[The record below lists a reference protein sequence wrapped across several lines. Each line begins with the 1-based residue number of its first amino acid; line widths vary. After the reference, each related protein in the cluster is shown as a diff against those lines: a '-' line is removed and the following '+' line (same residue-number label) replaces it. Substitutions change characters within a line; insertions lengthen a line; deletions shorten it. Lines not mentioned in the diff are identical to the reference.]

1 VASSR
6 QALVASEA
14 TVEQQEVRLKNLL
27 SRNGLAD
34 SQLRQARIEL
44 LDRINMP
51 DKDEFPP
58 VEEMV
63 KQAQANRVDLA
74 LDKSNLQASQVSSQ
88 GTRNGLLPNVQAFGA
103 MANAGLA
110 GTPQNTPTGSGSTGG
125 YFEGGLGTAMGMVMR
140 RNFPTERIGVFATT
154 PLGNRQAQADQ
165 AIDELTIRQTQLSN
179 QKRVNQVE
187 VDLMNALVAI
197 RQARARYE
205 AAVRNLKLQQELLD
219 GEQKKYLLGAS
230 TPQSVIQLQRDLT
243 TALSAEVSALA
254 AYSNARLTLDQA
266 MGRTLEA
273 SGVSIGEAKTGVVSR
288 VSSLPAGDKPGK
300 PGTVHSNPISK

>member
-1 VASSR
+1 
-6 QALVASEA
+6 
-14 TVEQQEVRLKNLL
+14 
-27 SRNGLAD
+27 
-34 SQLRQARIEL
+34 
-44 LDRINMP
+44 
-51 DKDEFPP
+51 
-58 VEEMV
+58 
-63 KQAQANRVDLA
+63 
-74 LDKSNLQASQVSSQ
+74 
-88 GTRNGLLPNVQAFGA
+88 
-103 MANAGLA
+103 
-110 GTPQNTPTGSGSTGG
+110 
-125 YFEGGLGTAMGMVMR
+125 
-140 RNFPTERIGVFATT
+140 
-154 PLGNRQAQADQ
+154 
-165 AIDELTIRQTQLSN
+165 
-179 QKRVNQVE
+179 VNQVE

-288 VSSLPAGDKPGK
+288 VSSLPAGDKPG
-300 PGTVHSNPISK
+300 TVHSNPISK